1 MSLLLALLVY
11 GVLFFVSQAV
21 ARQMG
26 FPLGTGRPT
35 LAGLVLP
42 VIVFIF
48 VWFWISVFFWGI
60 SA

>member
-21 ARQMG
+21 ARQMS

-35 LAGLVLP
+35 LAGLALPTIVL
-42 VIVFIF
+42 IFI
-48 VWFWISVFFWGI
+48 WFWISVFFWGI

>member
-1 MSLLLALLVY
+1 MSFLLALLVY

-26 FPLGTGRPT
+26 FPLGAGRPT

-42 VIVFIF
+42 AIVFIF
-48 VWFWISVFFWGI
+48 FWFWISVFFWGI

>member
-21 ARQMG
+21 ARQIG

-42 VIVFIF
+42 AIAFIF
-48 VWFWISVFFWGI
+48 IWFWISVFFWGV

>member
-26 FPLGTGRPT
+26 FPIGTGRPT

-42 VIVFIF
+42 AIVFIF
-48 VWFWISVFFWGI
+48 VWFWISIFFWGI

>member
-11 GVLFFVSQAV
+11 GLLFVLSQAV
-21 ARQMG
+21 ARQVG

-35 LAGLVLP
+35 LAGLALPAIVL
-42 VIVFIF
+42 IFI
-48 VWFWISVFFWGI
+48 WFWISVFFWGI

>member
-1 MSLLLALLVY
+1 MSFLLALLVY

-26 FPLGTGRPT
+26 FPLGSGRPT

-42 VIVFIF
+42 AFIF
-48 VWFWISVFFWGI
+48 VFIWFWISVFFWGI